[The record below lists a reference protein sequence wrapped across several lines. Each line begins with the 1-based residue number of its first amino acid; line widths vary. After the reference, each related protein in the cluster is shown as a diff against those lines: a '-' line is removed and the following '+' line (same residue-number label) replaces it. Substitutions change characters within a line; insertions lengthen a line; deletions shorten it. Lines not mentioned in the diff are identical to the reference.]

1 MLTMKDIIKEG
12 SPILK
17 KKSVPV
23 EWPISNEDKQT
34 LRDMLA
40 FVINSQNDEMAK
52 KYELRPAVG
61 LAAPQIGINKR
72 MFALVCNDIGSEELV
87 ILPIMNPEILTKS
100 KKMTYLPGGE
110 GCLSVDRETTGIT
123 PRHKELM
130 IKGMVL
136 DPRTNEIKTIKTKL
150 TGFPAIAFQ
159 HEFDH
164 LEGVLFVDKMYE
176 KIENAEP
183 LFEVEEE

>member
-1 MLTMKDIIKEG
+1 MLTMKNIIKEG
-12 SPILK
+12 NPILS
-17 KKSVPV
+17 KKSEPV
-23 EWPISNEDKQT
+23 KWPVSDEDKQA

-72 MFALVCNDIGSEELV
+72 MFSIVCNDIDSEELV
-87 ILPIMNPEILTKS
+87 ILPIINPEILTKS

-123 PRHKELM
+123 PRHKEIM

-136 DPRTNEIKTIKTKL
+136 DPRTNELKTIKRKL
-150 TGFPAIAFQ
+150 TGFPAIVFQ
-159 HEFDH
+159 HEYDH
-164 LEGVLFVDKMYE
+164 LDGILFVDKMYE
-176 KIENAEP
+176 KLDNAEP
-183 LFEVEEE
+183 LFETNE